1 MMTLLALFTLLAM
14 IALLAL
20 LALLALFAL
29 LALLALFALES
40 RLCCLPIGPH
50 SKKIILLYD
59 KYEII
64 ELK

>member
-14 IALLAL
+14 IAL